1 MDEEFLDLLT
11 DADPDAIL
19 AAINKLGSEEVVNPA
34 STTGAES
41 GASATTADTAA
52 NTGAE
57 VETPAGIASKN
68 GEHVIP
74 FSVLEE
80 ERRQN
85 AELRRQLAEHDR
97 NVETSQSASA
107 DYEAMQRRNELLRA
121 QLEAQGIKPAELPEE
136 QTLTADELQQLEEFG
151 EIGEVTGKVGHKVL
165 QILDTQKKM
174 QEQLAALTKAP
185 ATQAPAETTDPAVTA
200 VSAAIAATPGLPEVM
215 ADPALSKLAVDIDN
229 QLKTN
234 PAFANKSIKERFA
247 EVMRQMTP
255 RLVKQDASKAPQ
267 KDVDT
272 EAPFSLS
279 GIPGAT
285 NDVTASIA
293 DRLSHMNEAQIQT
306 YIETASP
313 AEVQEILRAMGH

>member
-1 MDEEFLDLLT
+1 MDEEFLDLLK

-19 AAINKLGSEEVVNPA
+19 AAINKLGSEEVVNPDSAPGTELDESA
-34 STTGAES
+34 STAGPT
-41 GASATTADTAA
+41 AS
-52 NTGAE
+52 TGAE
-57 VETPAGIASKN
+57 VETPAGITSKN

-85 AELRRQLAEHDR
+85 AELKRQLAEHAR
-97 NVETSQSASA
+97 TVQASQNASA
-107 DYEAMQRRNELLRA
+107 EYEAMQRRNELLRQ
-121 QLEAQGIKPAELPEE
+121 QLEAQGIKPAQLPEE
-136 QTLTADELQQLEEFG
+136 QTLTAEELQQLEEFG
-151 EIGEVTGKVGHKVL
+151 ELGEVAGKMGHKVL
-165 QILDTQKKM
+165 HLLNTQQKM

-185 ATQAPAETTDPAVTA
+185 ATPTPAENADPAVTA

-234 PAFANKSIKERFA
+234 PAFANKTIAERFA

-255 RLVKQDASKAPQ
+255 RLVKRDAGKGPQ

-272 EAPFSLS
+272 DAPFSLS

-293 DRLSHMNEAQIQT
+293 DRLSHMNEAEIQT
-306 YIETASP
+306 YIETGSA
-313 AEVQEILRAMGH
+313 AEVAEILRAMGH

>member
-34 STTGAES
+34 STTGAEP

-85 AELRRQLAEHDR
+85 AELRRQLAEHER
-97 NVETSQSASA
+97 IVETSQSASA
-107 DYEAMQRRNELLRA
+107 NYEAMQRRNELLRA
-121 QLEAQGIKPAELPEE
+121 QLEAQGLKPAELPEE
-136 QTLTADELQQLEEFG
+136 QTLTAEELQELEEFG
-151 EIGEVTGKVGHKVL
+151 DLGEVTGKMGHKVL
-165 QILDTQKKM
+165 QLLDAQKKM

-234 PAFANKSIKERFA
+234 PAFANKSINERFA